1 MCLIPKR
8 TKAENKVIFN
18 LSFWKIGGLVM
29 TMGGAATFGPYY
41 VHNSLQILFVIVCT
55 AFFVILTRPSFT
67 NPKIAVWQGTLSW
80 LSCKFMPKY
89 YMSILGNAFI
99 EYTKEKINEETTDT
113 IIEAEEDTAE

>member
-89 YMSILGNAFI
+89 YISILGNAFI

-113 IIEAEEDTAE
+113 IIEA